1 MATAFDRKYLASWAF
16 VASAAWVGCGA
27 PEVKGPPP
35 PTGPGPQY
43 AAACKVRFD
52 KHQAA
57 LANRSYVPAELL
69 VHLWPSK
76 KGDGAPAYMAELDLA
91 AALTAT
97 GVNTLNLQTAL
108 VMARGGTGKS
118 QLAESLEAQVCGL
131 LPFYRI
137 DLASEVAPQLGK
149 LPSGV
154 NAVAVAVASRIAKV
168 EPLQAE
174 ATIKAAM
181 GNLNWVVVLDALDE
195 TPLLSREE
203 IARNIDDFALR
214 LAPKGHL
221 LVMTRPPVFNSN
233 YGLKTVQA
241 RLELP
246 QLTCDQ
252 ADVWLAEHVT
262 QTEEQA
268 TVKEF
273 MNHYGL
279 DRKVTSFE
287 RCHYPHMATY
297 RDLQVVRALA
307 RSAAIDKNNP
317 EFKNFQASRAQV
329 YTYFVAAQLI
339 RDLQGLPVNWTPHDA
354 MATVDALVAS
364 KNPENGQRNFQFQLE
379 DCIAANV
386 LPDAPDKHSTCE
398 RLLQSSLFHEGSEG
412 PGMFHFDNQS
422 LGDLFL
428 ARWTA
433 AQLIGLDGKPDCKRL
448 EEKAALLESN
458 EIAGFLLG
466 SKAGQTCA
474 VELAQS
480 LCKRG
485 GNPEHLLE
493 QFDQGLPHGKSRADL
508 VVDAQELLAPLGKPD
523 ACVAGIF
530 DGLGKSVAELMP
542 KKQEPAPEPKGKKGK
557 KGKGK

>member
-1 MATAFDRKYLASWAF
+1 MAMAFDLKHVVLSALAAGL
-16 VASAAWVGCGA
+16 ALTACGA

-35 PTGPGPQY
+35 PTGPGPEY
-43 AAACKVRFD
+43 AVACKARFE

-57 LANRSYVPAELL
+57 VASKAYVPVELL
-69 VHLWPSK
+69 VHLWPSQK
-76 KGDGAPAYMAELDLA
+76 AGGAPAYMSEVDLA

-97 GVNTLNLQTAL
+97 GASALNLQTAL

-118 QLAESLEAQVCGL
+118 QLAESLEAQVCGQI
-131 LPFYRI
+131 PFYRV
-137 DLASEVAPQLGK
+137 DLASEVAPILGK

-154 NAVAVAVASRIAKV
+154 NPVAVAVASRMAKV
-168 EPLQAE
+168 EPLGAE
-174 ATIKAAM
+174 AAIQAAM

-203 IARNIDDFALR
+203 IARAIDEFAVK

-221 LVMTRPPVFNSN
+221 LVMTRPPVFTSN
-233 YGLKTVQA
+233 YGLKTVQG

-252 ADVWLAEHVT
+252 ADVWLAEHVST
-262 QTEEQA
+262 TEERQS
-268 TVKEF
+268 VKDF
-273 MNHYGL
+273 MQHYGI
-279 DRKVTSFE
+279 DRKVTSFD

-307 RSAAIDKNNP
+307 HSASIDKNNP

-339 RDLQGLPVNWTPHDA
+339 RDLQGLPVPWTPQEA
-354 MATVDALVAS
+354 MTTVDAMVAA
-364 KNPENGQRNFQFQLE
+364 KNPDGGQRNFQFQLE
-379 DCIAANV
+379 ECIAANA

-398 RLLQSSLFHEGSEG
+398 RLLQSSLFREGTEG
-412 PGMFHFDNQS
+412 QGIFHFDNQS

-433 AQLIGLDGKPDCKRL
+433 AQLVGLDGKPDCKRL

-466 SKAGQTCA
+466 SKAGQACA

-485 GNPEHLLE
+485 GSAEHLFE
-493 QFDQGLPHGKSRADL
+493 QFDQGLPSGKARADL
-508 VVDAQELLAPLGKPD
+508 VVDALELLAPLGTPD
-523 ACVAGIF
+523 ACVMGIF
-530 DGLGKSVAELMP
+530 DGLGKSVADLMP
-542 KKQEPAPEPKGKKGK
+542 KKAEPAPAKGKKGK